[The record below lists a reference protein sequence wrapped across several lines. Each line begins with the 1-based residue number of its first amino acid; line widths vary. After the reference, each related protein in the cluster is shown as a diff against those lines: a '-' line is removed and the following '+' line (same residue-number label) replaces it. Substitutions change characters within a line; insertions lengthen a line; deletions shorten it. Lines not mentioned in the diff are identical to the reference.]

1 MAKTKKPADEPRAIN
16 IRTPEK
22 YEYAYLLYM
31 QNHTQASICEKVG
44 IAPATFQAWKAS
56 GGWEEKRAARTISVD
71 MVIAKLLRRIDEQL
85 DDPDFNADAFSKAV
99 SQLKA
104 LKAGATVNDTI
115 QVLMDFTDFLV
126 DRHGADPE
134 VTDALVK
141 TVNRLHDQFILKILK
156 GGQKG

>member
-44 IAPATFQAWKAS
+44 IAPGTFQSWKSS

-71 MVIAKLLRRIDEQL
+71 TLIAKLLRRIDEQL
-85 DDPDFNADAFSKAV
+85 DDPAFNADAFAKAV
-99 SQLKA
+99 KQLKA

-115 QVLMDFTDFLV
+115 EVLMAFTDFLT
-126 DRHGADPE
+126 DQSGRDPE
-134 VTDALVK
+134 VTDILVK
-141 TVNRLHDQFILKILK
+141 TVNRLHDRFILKQLK
-156 GGQKG
+156 HE